1 MTTAAPTVTDN
12 QSASRFEMQIRD
24 LTAFVTY
31 RRGDGIIY
39 LNHAEVPPELE
50 GQGIGG
56 RLVRA
61 TLDAVRAEGLKV
73 VPRCSFVAAFIRR
86 NEAYQD
92 MLAG

>member
-1 MTTAAPTVTDN
+1 MAGITDN
-12 QSASRFEMQIRD
+12 AARSRFEMDVEGR
-24 LTAFVTY
+24 TAFVTY
-31 RRGDGIIY
+31 RRDEGVIF

-56 RLVRA
+56 KLVRA

-86 NEAYQD
+86 NPAYGD
-92 MLAG
+92 MLF